1 MFPHL
6 NTPRQLLGAA
16 CALALISPLAQA
28 APAGTWGVRL
38 RATYL
43 ETVDNSK
50 AFTALGVNF
59 PADAVSVENKL
70 IPEIDIDYWFSPNF
84 SAELVLTIPQ
94 EHNVFLAGVGK
105 LGSFKHL
112 PPTLLAQYH
121 FLSDLSESNFRP
133 YVGAGV
139 NLTLI
144 SDVKLSVAGTRLN
157 LENSSIGLA
166 GQVGFDYDLGGGRFI
181 NVDLKRAVLRT
192 DVRAGGATLTTA
204 KLDPWLF
211 SVGFGWRF

>member
-6 NTPRQLLGAA
+6 DTPRRILGAVLT
-16 CALALISPLAQA
+16 LALVAPLAQA

-50 AFTALGVNF
+50 AFSALGISF

-70 IPEIDIDYWFSPNF
+70 IPEIDVDYWFSPNF

-94 EHNVFLAGVGK
+94 EHDVFLAGVGK

-121 FLSDLSESNFRP
+121 FLPDSNFQP

-166 GQVGFDYDLGGGRFI
+166 GQAGFDYDLGGGKFI
-181 NVDLKRAVLRT
+181 NVDIKRAVLRT